1 LQPRDFFAI
10 TGAVSR
16 GRDGHPRRVETL
28 DEEATPPSDASDT
41 LPGEKRTLWLMVAI
55 QFFMPLSYTVL
66 SPVMPLFLPQLGVH
80 GEAAIDLWT
89 GVVNAATPFVAAF
102 ASPLWG
108 RLSDTKGRKVMLLR
122 SMVAV
127 SIFTGLMGLSQ
138 NVWEF
143 FAIRALMGAFS
154 GFSASAIT
162 LVASQTPD
170 RRLGYALG
178 WLSTGQLIGGL
189 MGPLL
194 GGLVA
199 DLAGSN
205 RVPFF
210 VTSAIATCVTI
221 AAALLVR
228 EHFRPG
234 AKVAGKRATAPSFRA
249 IVASGGLLPLF
260 VVLLLAQL
268 GVRSV
273 QPVITLYVQTLV
285 GNVPTLATLSG
296 FAFSVTGFADVLASP
311 FLGKRSDVLGYRRVL
326 LISLFGAALFSAPQA
341 FATHYWMFVAE
352 RFGVGMF
359 IGGILPTANAL
370 IARMAGPGQRG
381 AVFGLTAS
389 ATFLGNSIGPMTG
402 GAVAAA
408 FGLHWVFL
416 VTAAMLIGS
425 LVWTWIA
432 VPASYNHPDR

>member
-1 LQPRDFFAI
+1 MPVPH
-10 TGAVSR
+10 T
-16 GRDGHPRRVETL
+16 
-28 DEEATPPSDASDT
+28 DASQPYET
-41 LPGEKRTLWLMVAI
+41 RTLWLMVAI
-55 QFFMPLSYTVL
+55 QFFMTLSFTVL
-66 SPVMPLFLPQLGVH
+66 SPIMPLFLPELGVH
-80 GEAAIDLWT
+80 GDAAIDLWT

-108 RLSDTKGRKVMLLR
+108 RLSDRKGRKLMLLR
-122 SMVAV
+122 SMVAI
-127 SIFTGLMGLSQ
+127 SIFTGLMGFSQ

-143 FAIRALMGAFS
+143 LALRALMGAFS

-170 RRLGYALG
+170 KRLGYALG

-199 DLAGSN
+199 DLSGSS
-205 RVPFF
+205 RTPFF
-210 VTSAIATCVTI
+210 VTSAVATSVTI

-228 EHFRPG
+228 EHVTP
-234 AKVAGKRATAPSFRA
+234 AAAGKGKRSTAPSFRA
-249 IVASGGLLPLF
+249 ILTSGGLLPLF

-273 QPVITLYVQTLV
+273 QPVITLYVQSLV
-285 GNVPTLATLSG
+285 GNVPALATLSG
-296 FAFSVTGFADVLASP
+296 FAFSVTGFADVMASP

-326 LISLFGAALFSAPQA
+326 LICLFGAALFSAPQA
-341 FATHYWMFVAE
+341 FAHNYWVFVAE

-370 IARMAGPGQRG
+370 IARVAGPAQRG

-408 FGLHWVFL
+408 FGLNWVFL
-416 VTAAMLIGS
+416 VTAAMLLGS
-425 LVWTWIA
+425 LVWTWLE
-432 VPASYNHPDR
+432 VPASFDRPGSAAP

>member
-1 LQPRDFFAI
+1 MPAAGGMLPGQRK
-10 TGAVSR
+10 
-16 GRDGHPRRVETL
+16 
-28 DEEATPPSDASDT
+28 EATGGMEVSQ
-41 LPGEKRTLWLMVAI
+41 PGEMRTLWLMVAI
-55 QFFMPLSYTVL
+55 QFFMTLSFTVL
-66 SPVMPLFLPQLGVH
+66 SPVMPLFLPELGVH
-80 GEAAIDLWT
+80 GDTAIDLWT
-89 GVVNAATPFVAAF
+89 GVLNAATPFVAAF

-108 RLSDTKGRKVMLLR
+108 RLSDRKGRKLMLLR
-122 SMVAV
+122 SMVAISV
-127 SIFTGLMGLSQ
+127 FTCLMGFSQ
-138 NVWEF
+138 TVWQF
-143 FAIRALMGAFS
+143 FALRALMGAFS
-154 GFSASAIT
+154 GFSATAIT

-194 GGLVA
+194 GGAVA
-199 DLAGSN
+199 DVAGSS
-205 RVPFF
+205 RAPFF

-221 AAALLVR
+221 GAAALVR
-228 EHFRPG
+228 EGRKPG
-234 AKVAGKRATAPSFRA
+234 ATAKRGTSPSFRA

-273 QPVITLYVQTLV
+273 QPVITLYVQSLV
-285 GNVPTLATLSG
+285 GNVANLATLSG
-296 FAFSVTGFADVLASP
+296 LAFSMTGFADILASP

-326 LISLFGAALFSAPQA
+326 LISLAGAALFSAPQA
-341 FATHYWMFVAE
+341 FATSYWLFVAE
-352 RFGVGMF
+352 RFGVGLF

-370 IARMAGPGQRG
+370 IGRMAGPGQRG

-416 VTAAMLIGS
+416 VTAAMLAGS

-432 VPASYNHPDR
+432 VPASVK

>member
-1 LQPRDFFAI
+1 MRA
-10 TGAVSR
+10 GA
-16 GRDGHPRRVETL
+16 ETL
-28 DEEATPPSDASDT
+28 DEEETHPVDDAAR
-41 LPGEKRTLWLMVAI
+41 LPGENRTLWLMVAI
-55 QFFMPLSYTVL
+55 QFFMTLSFTVL

-89 GVVNAATPFVAAF
+89 GVLNAATPFVAAF

-108 RLSDTKGRKVMLLR
+108 RLSDRKGRKVMLLR

-194 GGLVA
+194 GGFVA
-199 DLAGSN
+199 DVSGSN

-210 VTSAIATCVTI
+210 VTSVIATCVTI
-221 AAALLVR
+221 MAAIAVR
-228 EHFRPG
+228 EVVRPD
-234 AKVAGKRATAPSFRA
+234 AKAAGKRAAPSFRA
-249 IVASGGLLPLF
+249 IIASGGLLPLF

-285 GNVPTLATLSG
+285 GNVPALATLSG
-296 FAFSVTGFADVLASP
+296 LAFSVTGFADVMASP

-341 FATHYWMFVAE
+341 FATSYWVFVAE
-352 RFGVGMF
+352 RFGVGLF

-370 IARMAGPGQRG
+370 IARMAGPSQRG

-389 ATFLGNSIGPMTG
+389 ATFLGNSIGPLTG

-416 VTAAMLIGS
+416 VTAAMLLGS
-425 LVWTWIA
+425 LVWTWNA
-432 VPASYNHPDR
+432 VPASFNHPDR

>member
-1 LQPRDFFAI
+1 MRMDDSQ
-10 TGAVSR
+10 
-16 GRDGHPRRVETL
+16 
-28 DEEATPPSDASDT
+28 
-41 LPGEKRTLWLMVAI
+41 PGETRTLWLMVAI
-55 QFFMPLSYTVL
+55 QFFMTLSFTVL
-66 SPVMPLFLPQLGVH
+66 SPVMPLFLPELGVH
-80 GEAAIDLWT
+80 GEGAIDLWT

-108 RLSDTKGRKVMLLR
+108 RLSDRKGRKIMLLR
-122 SMVAV
+122 SMIAI
-127 SIFTGLMGLSQ
+127 SIFTCLMGFSQ
-138 NVWEF
+138 TIWEF
-143 FAIRALMGAFS
+143 FALRALMGAFS
-154 GFSASAIT
+154 GFSATAIT

-194 GGLVA
+194 GGAVA

-210 VTSAIATCVTI
+210 VTSAIATCVTL

-228 EHFRPG
+228 EGVKP
-234 AKVAGKRATAPSFRA
+234 VAPKRSATPSFRA
-249 IVASGGLLPLF
+249 VIAAGGLLPLF
-260 VVLLLAQL
+260 IVLVMAQL

-285 GNVPTLATLSG
+285 GNAPNLATLSG
-296 FAFSVTGFADVLASP
+296 LAFSITGFADIIASP

-326 LISLFGAALFSAPQA
+326 LISLLGAALFSFPQA
-341 FATHYWMFVAE
+341 FSGGYWPFVAE

-359 IGGILPTANAL
+359 VGGILPTANAL
-370 IARMAGPGQRG
+370 IGRMAGPGQRG
-381 AVFGLTAS
+381 MVFGLTAS
-389 ATFLGNSIGPMTG
+389 ATFLGSSLGPLAG
-402 GAVAAA
+402 GAVSAA

-416 VTAAMLIGS
+416 ITGAMLFGS
-425 LVWTWIA
+425 FIWTWIA
-432 VPASYNHPDR
+432 VPAAPP

>member
-1 LQPRDFFAI
+1 MCA
-10 TGAVSR
+10 GA
-16 GRDGHPRRVETL
+16 ETL
-28 DEEATPPSDASDT
+28 DEEETHPVDDAAR
-41 LPGEKRTLWLMVAI
+41 LPGENRTLWLMVAI
-55 QFFMPLSYTVL
+55 QFFMTLSFTVL

-89 GVVNAATPFVAAF
+89 GVLNAATPFVAAF

-108 RLSDTKGRKVMLLR
+108 RLSDRKGRKVMLLR

-194 GGLVA
+194 GGFVA
-199 DLAGSN
+199 DVSGSN

-210 VTSAIATCVTI
+210 VTSVIATCVTI
-221 AAALLVR
+221 MAAIAVR
-228 EHFRPG
+228 EVVRPD
-234 AKVAGKRATAPSFRA
+234 AKAAGKRAAPSFRA
-249 IVASGGLLPLF
+249 IIASGGLLPLF

-285 GNVPTLATLSG
+285 GNVPALATLSG
-296 FAFSVTGFADVLASP
+296 LAFSVTGFADVMASP

-341 FATHYWMFVAE
+341 FATSYWVFVAE
-352 RFGVGMF
+352 RFGVGLF

-370 IARMAGPGQRG
+370 IARMAGPSQRG

-389 ATFLGNSIGPMTG
+389 ATFLGNSIGPLTG

-416 VTAAMLIGS
+416 VTAAMLLGS
-425 LVWTWIA
+425 LVWTWNA
-432 VPASYNHPDR
+432 VPASFNHPDR

>member
-1 LQPRDFFAI
+1 MGQTQEERD
-10 TGAVSR
+10 
-16 GRDGHPRRVETL
+16 ET
-28 DEEATPPSDASDT
+28 
-41 LPGEKRTLWLMVAI
+41 RTLWLMVAI
-55 QFFMPLSYTVL
+55 QFFMTLSFTVL
-66 SPVMPLFLPQLGVH
+66 SPIMPLFLPSLGVH
-80 GEAAIDLWT
+80 GTAAIDLWT

-108 RLSDTKGRKVMLLR
+108 RLSDRKGRKLMLLR
-122 SMVAV
+122 SMVAI

-138 NVWEF
+138 NIWQF
-143 FAIRALMGAFS
+143 LALRALMGAFS

-189 MGPLL
+189 TGPLL
-194 GGLVA
+194 GGFVA
-199 DLAGSN
+199 DLSGSS

-210 VTSAIATCVTI
+210 VTSAIATSVTI
-221 AAALLVR
+221 AAALAVR
-228 EHFRPG
+228 EHTKPG
-234 AKVAGKRATAPSFRA
+234 AASGGKRSAAPSFRA

-285 GNVPTLATLSG
+285 GNVASLATLSG
-296 FAFSVTGFADVLASP
+296 LAFSITGVADLLASP

-326 LISLFGAALFSAPQA
+326 LICLFGAALFSIPQA
-341 FATHYWMFVAE
+341 FATSYWSFVAE
-352 RFGVGMF
+352 RFGVGLF

-416 VTAAMLIGS
+416 VTGAMLFGS
-425 LVWTWIA
+425 LVWTWMA
-432 VPASYNHPDR
+432 VPASFDKPGG